1 MNQTILFLRSAQ
13 VYDNKELAL
22 AGIAGVSHKAGQP
35 VVAFYYDTVDSAKVT
50 KLAFAIGNGE
60 GTGNYNLLTTESEY
74 DELVKLLELH
84 VDNFDT
90 HISKVAN
97 GTLGHVKNSDYIT
110 FDNTG
115 AGKLVDNSVELDKLQ
130 KIAAK
135 SILGNASDAE
145 DNVAV
150 LTAEEV
156 FGLIAAEIAN
166 NFKTNVKSEDG
177 GGVTVTTTIGEVE
190 RPGFS
195 LIAGDNVTITNNEVD
210 GALIGTN
217 ITISVDP
224 TNFSVDKANE
234 AAKLSTA
241 REFSITG
248 DDYING
254 TESPVS
260 FDGTGNVDLAISLD
274 KEALAAAILTNV
286 KTDEEVKEE
295 GKAIVSISQA
305 NGIVSAS
312 AGNIAA
318 EYVDIKDENEYFTAT
333 TVEGALAELYSQ
345 AGAGSKVTMTSANVE
360 EEDGEGNK
368 VIVAKEYKFYQ
379 GGSEE
384 ANLIGS
390 INIAKDLVVNKG
402 ELVEKDGEQ
411 YIVLELN
418 DINKTKIEVKVTD
431 LVDTYTGSGAITI
444 DESNV
449 ISFATA
455 NYFTQDN
462 NKLELSLGT
471 SLEITADKKIN
482 VNYKSGSGLYEVVNE
497 GLAIKIK
504 DDEDYITT
512 DTNGLQTTQALQDA
526 LDAWKDITVNG
537 NSFDTSEG
545 LGSANITLSAE
556 DITYG
561 EGSNVRDAL
570 NTLSGNVGKI
580 YQNEDSSDLKYI
592 SDVLKTGT
600 AVLSENIYSVNV
612 ECGASDNYFT
622 VKIDTIDG
630 GTF

>member
-115 AGKLVDNSVELDKLQ
+115 AGELVDNSVELDKLQ

-135 SILGNASDAE
+135 SILGNAGDAE
-145 DNVAV
+145 NNVAV

-156 FGLIAAEIAN
+156 FGLIAAEVAN
-166 NFKTNVKSEDG
+166 NFKTNVEDDG
-177 GGVTVTTTIGEVE
+177 NGNVTVSTTIGEVE

-195 LIAGDNVTITNNEVD
+195 LISGDNVTIVASTDDVNLD
-210 GALIGTN
+210 TN

-224 TNFSVDKANE
+224 TNFSVDKAKE

-254 TESPVS
+254 TKSPVS
-260 FDGTGNVDLAISLD
+260 FDGTGDVELAISLD
-274 KEALAAAILTNV
+274 KEALAEAILTDV
-286 KTDEEVKEE
+286 KADEVKEE

-305 NGIVSAS
+305 DGIVSAS
-312 AGNIAA
+312 AGSIAA
-318 EYVDIKDENEYFTAT
+318 EYVNIKDADDYFTAT

-345 AGAGSKVTMTSANVE
+345 AGAGSKVTMTSANIE
-360 EEDGEGNK
+360 EVDEEGNK
-368 VIVAKEYKFYQ
+368 VVVAKEYKFYQ
-379 GGSEE
+379 GGDDDKE
-384 ANLIGS
+384 NLIGS

-402 ELVEKDGEQ
+402 ELVEREGEQ

-418 DINKTKIEVKVTD
+418 DIDKTKIEVKVTD

-455 NYFTQDN
+455 DYFTQDN

-482 VNYKSGSGLYEVVNE
+482 VNYKSGGGLYEVLKE

-504 DDEDYITT
+504 EGDNYITT
-512 DTNGLQTTQALQDA
+512 DSNGLQTTKALQDA
-526 LDAWKDITVNG
+526 LDAWKDITING

-556 DITYG
+556 DIIYG

-570 NTLSGNVGKI
+570 STLSGSVGKI
-580 YQNEDSSDLKYI
+580 YQNKDSSDLKYI

-600 AVLSENIYSVNV
+600 AILSENIYSVNV